1 MAADT
6 QLSEKSLAELV
17 QRLSQQ
23 MSTLVRQEMRL
34 AQTELQQKG
43 KRAGLGA
50 GMFGGAGV
58 VALYGVGAIVAGIVM
73 LLATAVEPWLAGV
86 IVGVALLL
94 VAGLLALMGKKQVQ
108 QATPAAPERAIE
120 SVKRDVEQVKEAARR

>member
-1 MAADT
+1 VAADT

-108 QATPAAPERAIE
+108 QATPAAPERTIE

>member
-1 MAADT
+1 VAADT

-34 AQTELQQKG
+34 AQAELQEKG

-94 VAGLLALMGKKQVQ
+94 VAGVLALTGRRQVQ